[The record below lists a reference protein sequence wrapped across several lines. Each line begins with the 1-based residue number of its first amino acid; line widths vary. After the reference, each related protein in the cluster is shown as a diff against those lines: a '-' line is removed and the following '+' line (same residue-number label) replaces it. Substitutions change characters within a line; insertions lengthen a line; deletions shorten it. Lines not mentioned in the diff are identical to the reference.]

1 MAFAIVGAVSAGI
14 AAVGGVVKAVDGG
27 IKAKRAKEEAARAK
41 VDYEKNKKMFAS
53 LDTSNPYLNMEN
65 TMEDVTVNQQEAEF
79 MKQQQMQQQA
89 NVMDTMRG
97 AAGGSGIAALAQTMA
112 GQGALGAQR
121 AAASIGQQE
130 SANQRATAQEAS
142 RIQGMERQGE
152 VYSRGQEQAKVQG
165 LLGMSQ
171 QEMATAKA
179 EQAAGT
185 AQMYQGIGEVAQA
198 GADYASGDYGPTPQG
213 RAELS
218 AEDAAWNAANPDKR
232 QRKGQMQY
240 GSTKSG
246 DYSKEDLAKM
256 LNDEELMK
264 EYGYTRE

>member
-1 MAFAIVGAVSAGI
+1 MAFAVLGTVAAVSAGI
-14 AAVGGVVKAVDGG
+14 AAVGGIVKAVDGG
-27 IKAKRAKEEAARAK
+27 IKAKRAKEEAAKAK
-41 VDYEKNKKMFAS
+41 IDYEKNKKMFAS
-53 LDTSNPYLNMEN
+53 LDTSNPYMDMEN
-65 TMEDVTVNQQEAEF
+65 TMEDLTVNQQEAEF

-89 NVMDTMRG
+89 NIMDTMKG

-112 GQGALGAQR
+112 GQGALSAQR

-130 SANQRATAQEAS
+130 SANQRAKAQEAS

-152 VYSRGQEQAKVQG
+152 VYSRGQEQTKVQG

-185 AQMYQGIGEVAQA
+185 EQMYQGIGEVAQA

-213 RAELS
+213 RAEKVGD
-218 AEDAAWNAANPDKR
+218 EKR
-232 QRKGQMQY
+232 GKMQY
-240 GSTKSG
+240 GSGPGGGKK
-246 DYSKEDLAKM
+246 YSEDD
-256 LNDEELMK
+256 LNK
-264 EYGYTRE
+264 IIAGINK